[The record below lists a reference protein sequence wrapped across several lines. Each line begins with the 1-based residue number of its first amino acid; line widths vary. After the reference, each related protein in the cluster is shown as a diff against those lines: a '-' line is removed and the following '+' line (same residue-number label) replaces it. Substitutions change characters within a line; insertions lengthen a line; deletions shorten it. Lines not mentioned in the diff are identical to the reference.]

1 MWVDQVL
8 SGALGTQASS
18 TTGSHDIA
26 EDYREKS
33 DQVLSGA
40 LGTQASSTTG
50 SHDIAE
56 DYREKSD
63 QVLSGAL
70 DTQASSTTGSQDI
83 AEDYREKSKANI
95 LFNSVHWPWRLFS
108 WSFWWEK
115 ENFIKMQLCI
125 CVWLK

>member
-1 MWVDQVL
+1 MTIFRWRNLLSLFVNQNRITVVRLSIIIFVQSSIRFMSRLPPNVFSLYFSVSVECECWVWVDQVL

-18 TTGSHDIA
+18 TTGSH
-26 EDYREKS
+26 
-33 DQVLSGA
+33 
-40 LGTQASSTTG
+40 
-50 SHDIAE
+50 
-56 DYREKSD
+56 
-63 QVLSGAL
+63 
-70 DTQASSTTGSQDI
+70 DI